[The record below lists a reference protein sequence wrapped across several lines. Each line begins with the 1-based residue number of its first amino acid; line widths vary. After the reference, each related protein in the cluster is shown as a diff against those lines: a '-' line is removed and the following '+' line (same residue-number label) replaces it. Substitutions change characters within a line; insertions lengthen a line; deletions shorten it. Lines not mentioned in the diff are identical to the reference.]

1 MDARRCLRR
10 CLLEMFSL
18 VMSAIWPRAAA
29 AAGALHQCVHLCR
42 FYRCAAASNFHHAYT
57 GDRTQASTAWM
68 PGDVCW
74 GAFRPNPYSTI
85 PLVMS
90 AVWPRAAAAAGAL
103 HQCVHLCRFY
113 RCAAACLMI
122 QSRLVAGCSMIADST
137 AVMLLATDSTAV
149 MLLADATAV
158 MLLCPR
164 RLVRVY
170 RSQYIV

>member
-74 GAFRPNPYSTI
+74 RAFRPNPYSTI

-113 RCAAACLMI
+113 RCAAASNFHHASMQWVPTAAASAPAAAGALHQCVHLCRFYRCAAACLMI
-122 QSRLVAGCSMIADST
+122 QSRLVA
-137 AVMLLATDSTAV
+137 V
-149 MLLADATAV
+149 
-158 MLLCPR
+158 
-164 RLVRVY
+164 
-170 RSQYIV
+170 